1 MHIQMHFNDG
11 VAAEALR
18 SYLDRRL
25 RFALARF
32 GRRVGEIIVRVR
44 PDGPSGN
51 HCRISAEVLPFGQVA
66 IEQADSDL
74 FTAIDRATGKIGRQF
89 SRELERMR
97 NARVGRE
104 SVRLAERA
112 I

>member
-1 MHIQMHFNDG
+1 MHIRMHFNDG
-11 VAAEALR
+11 IAADALR
-18 SYLDRRL
+18 TYVDRRL

-32 GRRVGEIIVRVR
+32 GRRVGEITVRIR

-51 HCRISAEVLPFGQVA
+51 HCRISAEVLPFGEVA

-74 FTAIDRATGKIGRQF
+74 FTAIDRATSKLGRQF

-97 NARVGRE
+97 DARVGRE
-104 SVRLAERA
+104 SVRLAA
-112 I
+112 